1 MTSQYGDLKNWQ
13 ETSLWEE
20 LESRNGSDSD
30 STRVAL
36 KQCMPRIQAVLMQ
49 GGTSAADFTL
59 HDAGHGFRVAQRMAQ
74 IVPSDVLPKLT
85 AYELALLLLSA
96 YLHDIGM
103 TPERRKVTE
112 HYLYLIT
119 GESQRLSES
128 ETAQLQ
134 AWLDDEG
141 RGISPP
147 LIKQK
152 PSVKDLKLADEL
164 ITYYSR
170 YRHNDWSEEWIRS
183 NLSAYQLGT
192 YINWIDDL
200 VTLCRSHHYGYQEL
214 VKDSFNP
221 RIVGTPSRLVHLR
234 YLACVLRI
242 ADVLE
247 FDPERTPQVILRHRD
262 ISPGSLIYWWKD
274 QHISMKQEGNR
285 LVVSA
290 RPPSSLIHKA
300 IEVTVD
306 QIDDELR
313 LCRTIADETHFEVGP
328 GLSENLPHH
337 WDLASSAHRDISP
350 KDNSYEYIEGS
361 FRPDTERLLELLS
374 GVALYGTPMNAVREL
389 LQNAFDA
396 VREQIAYQRLAQP
409 DPINPNLENILGHLH
424 HVKLSLETFDGSAWL
439 VCTDTGV
446 GMTKSIIKDHLLVS
460 GAARRHDV
468 LSLERKCKTAG
479 FPLGRTGQ
487 FGIGVL
493 SYFMIA
499 DRVVIKTRRSQDAGD
514 AEVTGWEFE
523 TEGAGSFGELRKE
536 HSIQKGTQV
545 SLRLRPEITG
555 DDLLIWSQ
563 KVKDYL
569 RSSLLHIPCQFEFKT
584 DLPDSASLT
593 LDTGWVRKESDFST
607 IPLEQLKRPS
617 SPSVRQML
625 EDPTILRKS
634 HKKENEEQDWEAMRE
649 EMLACLRWRIHDGEL
664 PDGLGRFRLSLPYF
678 NLPGGASLGFLR
690 CNEVSGKLLIRE
702 IGQALVYI
710 PEGGPLIGWRGIKI
724 RKKDQGWLG
733 LSDERPRKVDRVIAE
748 INWEAPEACRI
759 AVNRNNLQ
767 FTDEAKTS
775 VQHIYQAAV
784 DMCEAFIQEHK
795 DSVYSTLNC
804 RIVNEPLPKSS
815 PLNWVTPSNNDTGED
830 TYWQPL
836 AFPVVKNP
844 SISVL
849 EAVSIM
855 TLNALQNRGPE
866 HSLNIHGQDLT
877 YGGKRVSLI
886 SDLECIEGSISGYS
900 SYSDLKLV
908 SRTFQPDRI
917 VIYPGDKLSFRALWT
932 RRPSSETHTNI
943 VGMTCAFPEEWVNLC
958 GVCIPFYYSEFDG
971 TMLWNP
977 NNYLFQTVDISAW
990 EWGEETFSESLN
1002 PIAYRDELLAQKS
1015 RAAAWLMQYI
1025 QSIEPDEVVA
1035 FELWET
1041 LKNEASSFLEELW
1054 QILFGWSSNAPEE
1067 HHKSLCVWLENPH
1080 NPRLGIL
1087 SPSGWI
1093 MHDQLSTI
1101 EQYIPRPGR
1110 EWYLEI
1116 N

>member
-1 MTSQYGDLKNWQ
+1 MASQYGDLKNWH

-20 LESRNGSDSD
+20 LESRYGLDSD
-30 STRVAL
+30 SIRVAL
-36 KQCMPRIQAVLMQ
+36 KQCMPEIQAVLMQ
-49 GGTSAADFTL
+49 GGTASTDFTL

-74 IVPSDVLPKLT
+74 IIPSDVLPELT
-85 AYELALLLLSA
+85 TYELALLLLSA

-103 TPERRKVTE
+103 TPERSKVTD
-112 HYLYLIT
+112 HYLYLMT

-147 LIKQK
+147 LVKQK
-152 PSVKDLKLADEL
+152 PSAKDLKLADEL

-170 YRHNDWSEEWIRS
+170 YRHNDWSEEWIRG

-221 RIVGTPSRLVHLR
+221 RIVGTPARTVHLR

-262 ISPGSLIYWWKD
+262 ISSGSLIYWWKD
-274 QHISMKQEGNR
+274 QHISMKQEGKR

-328 GLSENLPHH
+328 GLAESLPHR
-337 WDLASSAHRDISP
+337 WDLAPSVHRDISP

-374 GVALYGTPMNAVREL
+374 GVALYGSPMNAVREL

-396 VREQIAYQRLAQP
+396 VREQIAYQRLSQP
-409 DPINPNLENILGHLH
+409 DPLNPNLENILGHLH
-424 HVKLSLETFDGSAWL
+424 HVNLALETSDGSAWL

-499 DRVVIKTRRSQDAGD
+499 DRVMIKTRRSQDTGD

-545 SLRLRPEITG
+545 RLRLRAEITG
-555 DDLLIWSQ
+555 DDLLIWFD

-584 DLPDSASLT
+584 DSPKSAPLA
-593 LDTGWVRKESDFST
+593 LDTGWARKESDFSR
-607 IPLEQLKRPS
+607 IPLEQLNRPTV
-617 SPSVRQML
+617 PSTRRML
-625 EDPTILRKS
+625 EDPTVLRKFQRG
-634 HKKENEEQDWEAMRE
+634 EIEEQNWETMRE
-649 EMLACLRWRIHDGEL
+649 EMLACLHWRVQDGEL
-664 PDGLGRFRLSLPYF
+664 PDGLGRFRLRLPYF
-678 NLPGGASLGFLR
+678 DLPGGASLGFLR
-690 CNEVSGKLLIRE
+690 CNEESGSLFIKG
-702 IGQALVYI
+702 IGDALVYF
-710 PEGGPLIGWRGIKI
+710 PEGYPLIGWRGINIPNKE
-724 RKKDQGWLG
+724 RSWPG
-733 LSDERPRKVDRVIAE
+733 LSYERPRKVDRFIAE
-748 INWEAPEACRI
+748 INWEASEACRL
-759 AVNRNNLQ
+759 AVNRNDLQ
-767 FTDEAKTS
+767 FTDEAKAA
-775 VQHIYQAAV
+775 VQYIYQVAV
-784 DMCEAFIQEHK
+784 DMCKAFVLEHK
-795 DSVYSTLNC
+795 DSAYSTLNC
-804 RIVNEPLPKSS
+804 RILNEPIPESS
-815 PLNWVTPSNNDTGED
+815 PLNWVTPSNDSAREGMS
-830 TYWQPL
+830 WQPL
-836 AFPVVKNP
+836 DFPVVK
-844 SISVL
+844 SSSASSLDVMF
-849 EAVSIM
+849 IM
-855 TLNALQNRGPE
+855 AANFLQKGAPE
-866 HSLNIHGQDLT
+866 PPPNTCEQDFT
-877 YGGKRVSLI
+877 YDGKRVYLL
-886 SDLECIEGSISGYS
+886 SDLECIEGSILGNSNYRT
-900 SYSDLKLV
+900 LHLA
-908 SRTFQPDRI
+908 SRTFQPDRV
-917 VIYPGDKLSFRALWT
+917 VIYPGDKLSIRALWT
-932 RRPSSETHTNI
+932 RRPMSEASTNP
-943 VGMTCAFPEEWVNLC
+943 VGITCAFPEEWMNLC
-958 GVCIPFYYSEFDG
+958 GVYIPHYYSDFDG
-971 TMLWNP
+971 TVLWNP
-977 NNYLFQTVDISAW
+977 DTPLLKAVDSSAW
-990 EWGEETFSESLN
+990 EWCKDTFDQSLD

-1015 RAAAWLMQYI
+1015 RAAAWLMRYI
-1025 QSIEPDEVVA
+1025 QSIESDEAEA
-1035 FELWET
+1035 FELWGT
-1041 LKNEASSFLEELW
+1041 LEKEASSFLEELW
-1054 QILFGWSSNAPEE
+1054 RILFGWNTNAPEE
-1067 HHKSLCVWLENPH
+1067 HHKSLCLWIENPH

-1087 SPSGWI
+1087 SPSGWL
-1093 MHDQLSTI
+1093 MHDKLSTI

-1110 EWYLEI
+1110 EWYLELG
-1116 N
+1116 